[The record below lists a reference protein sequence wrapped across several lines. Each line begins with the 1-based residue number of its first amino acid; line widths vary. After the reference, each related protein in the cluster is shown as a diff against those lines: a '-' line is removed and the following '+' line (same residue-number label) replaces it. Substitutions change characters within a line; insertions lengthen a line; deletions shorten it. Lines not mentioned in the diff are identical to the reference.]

1 MIIRNSKLRAHMR
14 PRRNE
19 GVDATAVEA
28 SIDRNGVRTP
38 GPRVHYNDV
47 TSRFHVMIMT
57 SSWSR
62 YHYSIDHARAT
73 RALLI
78 ASSGMEPPAAAVH
91 VHCSKEAK
99 RSKTS
104 RPVRHAGGPSPLE
117 RRPPKL
123 SLGSAAVRAPRGTEV
138 KCSRQPTPRLR
149 SFYPN
154 LYDVETPPHKA
165 NIEKTAQPERG

>member
-1 MIIRNSKLRAHMR
+1 MHICRGRGVEKVIRGRGRGL
-14 PRRNE
+14 
-19 GVDATAVEA
+19 DQ
-28 SIDRNGVRTP
+28 NGVRTP
-38 GPRVHYNDV
+38 GPEFIIM

-73 RALLI
+73 RALSI

-99 RSKTS
+99 RSKP
-104 RPVRHAGGPSPLE
+104 RVQVRHAGGPSPLE

-154 LYDVETPPHKA
+154 LY
-165 NIEKTAQPERG
+165 EKLRPTMQKLK